1 MMAATSTLVL
11 ILGARPGLRAEETL
25 GSVPTGTEVRILVPG
40 TSPTTEQQAFV
51 SRAMELSWEGGFFLT
66 AELVVDPS
74 TIAGSLDGQPVRILA
89 DRRERRRLG
98 LAPEPID

>member
-11 ILGARPGLRAEETL
+11 ILGARP
-25 GSVPTGTEVRILVPG
+25 
-40 TSPTTEQQAFV
+40 
-51 SRAMELSWEGGFFLT
+51 
-66 AELVVDPS
+66 ELVVDPS